1 MPKQKLPDLP
11 HADDPDG
18 FAAHL
23 RRFLAH
29 LEVRGYSPH
38 TVLNRAQC
46 IKSFAL
52 WAHERGLTR
61 PREITKPILERYQ
74 RRLYYHRKANGE
86 PLSFRTQGARMVPV
100 RAFFKWLARENLILF
115 NPASELE
122 LPRPEMRLPKAV
134 LTAEEAEA
142 VLHRPN
148 LGTVTGLRDRA
159 ILELLYATAIRR
171 MELIDLKLWD
181 VDYARRSLT
190 IRQGKG
196 GKDRVV
202 PLGMRAC
209 AWLEKYRDEARPS
222 LVSGRDEAVLFLST
236 HGTPLEAKR
245 LSERVRAYVEEAAI
259 DKKGSCHLF
268 RHTAATLMLEG
279 GADIRFIQAM
289 LGHESLETTQI
300 YTRVSVA
307 KLAEI
312 HAATH
317 PGARLGRREESA
329 VDDEEA
335 ALSALHGRASA
346 RPEANQKAALIDA
359 LAAESGDEE

>member
-1 MPKQKLPDLP
+1 MPKKKLPDLP

-38 TVLNRAQC
+38 TVLNRSQC

-52 WAHERGLTR
+52 WAAERGLTG

-74 RRLYYHRKANGE
+74 RHLYYHRKSDGA
-86 PLSFRTQGARMVPV
+86 PLSFRTQGARLVPV

-148 LGTVTGLRDRA
+148 LATVTGLRDRA

-181 VDYARRSLT
+181 VNYARRSLT

-202 PLGMRAC
+202 PLGMRAR
-209 AWLEKYRDEARPS
+209 AWLEKYRDEARPQ
-222 LVSGRDEAVLFLST
+222 LVAGRDEAVLFLST

-259 DKKGSCHLF
+259 DKAGSCHLF
-268 RHTAATLMLEG
+268 RHTAATLMLEN
-279 GADIRFIQAM
+279 GADIRFIQAL

-300 YTRVSVA
+300 YTHVSIS

-317 PGARLGRREESA
+317 PGARLAPRRESTLGT
-329 VDDEEA
+329 DERAPLVEA
-335 ALSALHGRASA
+335 LVAEGSD
-346 RPEANQKAALIDA
+346 EA
-359 LAAESGDEE
+359 GDL